1 MVSLVGDTEVAILRV
16 LGLGDAV
23 VSQGMDWFHL
33 PFPDTTAP
41 NYKCMEQF
49 MLFRSELTESIRKG
63 EKIVIHCKG
72 SLSRAGTVTTILL
85 HQLGLEMSDA
95 IFMGEKSGVLI
106 ALTQHRR
113 NFYFHWSD
121 FKSVIYVN
129 GVGIIA
135 LGRTIFC
142 LK

>member
-16 LGLGDAV
+16 LGLRDAV
-23 VSQGMDWFHL
+23 VSQGIDWFHL

-49 MLFRSELTESIRKG
+49 MLVRSELTESIRKG

-72 SLSRAGTVTTILL
+72 SLSRAGTVTAILI

-95 IFMGEKSGVLI
+95 ISLVRKVRSSDCI
-106 ALTQHRR
+106 NPTQEE
-113 NFYFHWSD
+113 FLLSL
-121 FKSVIYVN
+121 V
-129 GVGIIA
+129 
-135 LGRTIFC
+135 
-142 LK
+142 